1 MAKYG
6 LFDIEHKNLKF
17 IAEDE
22 TERDLILGY
31 NPCCKGVAIS
41 DAQFENAGNYNLQLN
56 IDDSDN
62 VVESAMETAMY
73 AAEDLATCKSDQDV
87 YTNNWTRSLNF
98 ALAKLPAD
106 HADRSTWATFKTKLD
121 EVNLDTAGLTFPP
134 NKSFMQWFSEQDGV
148 PAKKALQIPF
158 I

>member
-1 MAKYG
+1 
-6 LFDIEHKNLKF
+6 
-17 IAEDE
+17 
-22 TERDLILGY
+22 
-31 NPCCKGVAIS
+31 
-41 DAQFENAGNYNLQLN
+41 
-56 IDDSDN
+56 
-62 VVESAMETAMY
+62 MY